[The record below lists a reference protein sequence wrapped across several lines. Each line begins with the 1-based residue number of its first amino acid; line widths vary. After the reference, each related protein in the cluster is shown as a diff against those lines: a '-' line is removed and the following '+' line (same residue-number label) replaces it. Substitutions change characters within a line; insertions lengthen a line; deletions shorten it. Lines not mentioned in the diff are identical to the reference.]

1 MIKYLIQRCQVV
13 YLGGQRDTVNL
24 IPPVTTFDL
33 EGFRKTVRAKHPT
46 SVGVNLTYQEFEE
59 EE

>member
-1 MIKYLIQRCQVV
+1 MIKYLIQRYQVV
-13 YLGGQRDTVNL
+13 FAGGQRDTINL
-24 IPPVTTFDL
+24 IPPVLTFDI

-59 EE
+59 E